1 MINLDI
7 KLWQVGA
14 FKLGNNSS
22 NCIIFRRLRSKNSKK
37 NTLKP
42 SSPWPFEPFC
52 LCFLGPPMGP
62 LSAAPVPRSQCI
74 ADVSPK
80 LSAKAPVPCA
90 RKDLHQE
97 NTKAKDRPEL
107 GGFDGSQSLFCIKKF
122 NTTEKSGLWFLV
134 LNWFIVIHVIFF
146 PASF

>member
-1 MINLDI
+1 
-7 KLWQVGA
+7 
-14 FKLGNNSS
+14 
-22 NCIIFRRLRSKNSKK
+22 
-37 NTLKP
+37 
-42 SSPWPFEPFC
+42 
-52 LCFLGPPMGP
+52 MGP

-97 NTKAKDRPEL
+97 NTKAKDPPEL

-122 NTTEKSGLWFLV
+122 NTTEKSGLWLLV
-134 LNWFIVIHVIFF
+134 LNWFIVIHVIFL
-146 PASF
+146 PVSF